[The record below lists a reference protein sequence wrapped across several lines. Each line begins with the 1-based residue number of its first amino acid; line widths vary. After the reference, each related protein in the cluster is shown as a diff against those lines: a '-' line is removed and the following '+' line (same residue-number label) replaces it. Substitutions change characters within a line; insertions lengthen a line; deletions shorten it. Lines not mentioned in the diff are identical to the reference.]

1 MQGKNDDRNG
11 GDELS
16 PNFSL
21 GVSLLPPSLPPTLWE
36 ASKLPE
42 KLLLPRLLNI
52 AHDKDGDYHEGGDDA
67 EVSEVH
73 LLYQKVNIGCFLGSH
88 LF

>member
-52 AHDKDGDYHEGGDDA
+52 AHDKDGDYHRGVKSASAISEGKYW
-67 EVSEVH
+67 V
-73 LLYQKVNIGCFLGSH
+73 F
-88 LF
+88 FR